1 MKGKGS
7 RTIMNLAIQ
16 ILKDVMP
23 SIYEMAL
30 IDKLNIS
37 FFFLSLYKDKYITVD
52 SITENSDITNV
63 IETEIKSHPNKNTNH
78 YLKLYYALRPII
90 QSISNEKNVLFIK
103 SVCKINH
110 KHLSMYFSRLVE
122 FLIIEFSE
130 ISSFEEEVQP
140 FEITRLIS
148 TLVELPK
155 NAKIFNP
162 FAGLASY
169 GVIYDKDMHYLG
181 QEINKN
187 LWILGTL
194 RLMAN
199 ERLDRSD
206 YVCDDSIL
214 NWPEGSQ
221 MFDLIVSTP
230 PCHLRFGKKYRDF
243 GDEYRTIEHYLIEK
257 SLTTLLPGGKLIAFL
272 PQKFLYSNSNHD
284 LRLKRFLINEDLIDM
299 IISFPGSIMNN
310 TSIPVAIL
318 VVNKK
323 KTQPGKIRFILAD
336 RFVEEKSQSVYTDSS
351 RNQKPEYQLKD
362 FDLINEIHKQVIN
375 DEIIRIVDTEKVKT
389 ESYNLYVPRYFKESS
404 ISDKD
409 EPFVKLKDIL
419 DNVKVCKELPEKGP
433 FVRIRD
439 LKDEKIDS
447 QLNISDIEE
456 ALIPKSGVY
465 KICETCL
472 LLATRWRSLK
482 PTLFHYTGKAIF
494 IKNEI
499 LPLRLNESKADYS
512 YVINELNADYVKKQ
526 LEAYRIGETIPYIR
540 KEDLHEILIK
550 LPSLAEQRAKIQG
563 VGELADTLKS
573 MQEEKR
579 IFAQE
584 AKKQI
589 FESFSTIKHSLGTP
603 LLNIRSA
610 VRNIENTL
618 FKLNSEWEKEVI
630 NERRSITLRDTF
642 DSINK
647 NLEFVHSILESNDAF
662 IDLNIYELRQ
672 IDLVKFIEVYFKG
685 VRTTIRNNIKPI
697 LIIHPDIKNQ
707 LANKVFLKSNE
718 KLLQIAFDIIVN
730 NAIVHAFIDHSK
742 EYKLLFRVSLSN
754 TTTMNDK
761 ASDGIRR
768 FNTHIM
774 IEVANNGRAFPNN
787 YTLDKLIRRGSAAGE
802 TGNTGLGGYELNE
815 IIKHHNDGKST
826 LKLITNDFATEYTTT
841 YSFLL
846 PLNM

>member
-1 MKGKGS
+1 
-7 RTIMNLAIQ
+7 
-16 ILKDVMP
+16 
-23 SIYEMAL
+23 
-30 IDKLNIS
+30 
-37 FFFLSLYKDKYITVD
+37 
-52 SITENSDITNV
+52 
-63 IETEIKSHPNKNTNH
+63 
-78 YLKLYYALRPII
+78 
-90 QSISNEKNVLFIK
+90 
-103 SVCKINH
+103 
-110 KHLSMYFSRLVE
+110 
-122 FLIIEFSE
+122 
-130 ISSFEEEVQP
+130 
-140 FEITRLIS
+140 
-148 TLVELPK
+148 
-155 NAKIFNP
+155 
-162 FAGLASY
+162 
-169 GVIYDKDMHYLG
+169 
-181 QEINKN
+181 
-187 LWILGTL
+187 
-194 RLMAN
+194 
-199 ERLDRSD
+199 
-206 YVCDDSIL
+206 
-214 NWPEGSQ
+214 
-221 MFDLIVSTP
+221 
-230 PCHLRFGKKYRDF
+230 
-243 GDEYRTIEHYLIEK
+243 
-257 SLTTLLPGGKLIAFL
+257 
-272 PQKFLYSNSNHD
+272 
-284 LRLKRFLINEDLIDM
+284 
-299 IISFPGSIMNN
+299 
-310 TSIPVAIL
+310 
-318 VVNKK
+318 
-323 KTQPGKIRFILAD
+323 
-336 RFVEEKSQSVYTDSS
+336 
-351 RNQKPEYQLKD
+351 
-362 FDLINEIHKQVIN
+362 
-375 DEIIRIVDTEKVKT
+375 
-389 ESYNLYVPRYFKESS
+389 
-404 ISDKD
+404 
-409 EPFVKLKDIL
+409 
-419 DNVKVCKELPEKGP
+419 
-433 FVRIRD
+433 
-439 LKDEKIDS
+439 
-447 QLNISDIEE
+447 
-456 ALIPKSGVY
+456 
-465 KICETCL
+465 
-472 LLATRWRSLK
+472 
-482 PTLFHYTGKAIF
+482 
-494 IKNEI
+494 
-499 LPLRLNESKADYS
+499 
-512 YVINELNADYVKKQ
+512 
-526 LEAYRIGETIPYIR
+526 
-540 KEDLHEILIK
+540 
-550 LPSLAEQRAKIQG
+550 
-563 VGELADTLKS
+563 